1 MKILVCSL
9 MLSCFAVFSATGRDS
24 AEMLR
29 DRFIF
34 CSQFVIEDPDPA
46 IIRDSTRYC
55 IRFGQRIHDCHVHY
69 WDEKW
74 ECPGEY

>member
-9 MLSCFAVFSATGRDS
+9 VLCCCAAASATGADS

-29 DRFIF
+29 DRLLF

-46 IIRDSTRYC
+46 IVRDSTRYC
-55 IRFGQRIHDCHVHY
+55 CRFANRAHDCHVND
-69 WDEKW
+69 WDDNHR
-74 ECPGEY
+74 